1 MSSPSSHSPSFF
13 DPESSK
19 RPPVLEELIETPP
32 LNFGLSQQMLW
43 YGVHSLI
50 NETSDLLLLKKLSST
65 FLESYLFLSASTE
78 ELMNAVA
85 DDIELTIV
93 SSTDD
98 FDLLEDL
105 LSAD

>member
-1 MSSPSSHSPSFF
+1 
-13 DPESSK
+13 
-19 RPPVLEELIETPP
+19 
-32 LNFGLSQQMLW
+32 MLW

-78 ELMNAVA
+78 DLMKTIG
-85 DDIELTIV
+85 DDIELTTVI
-93 SSTDD
+93 STDD
-98 FDLLEDL
+98 FDLFEDL